1 METKTYYQIK
11 ACGRIFFDHYKTIED
26 AEKTAIPMAESMKFG
41 KVQIVRVKAEITEI
55 REIKPTPLY
64 KMF

>member
-11 ACGRIFFDHYKTIED
+11 LGDRTFFKHYKTIED
-26 AEKTAIPMAESMKFG
+26 AEKDAKPMAESMKFG